1 MTTFR
6 TLLIAGAL
14 AASALLAACEDE
26 KAAQAPAPAPPPAAE
41 PQPAPPA
48 TDPAEKP
55 AIETAK
61 EGLDKLRDAANQA
74 LKDAQPAIDKAREA
88 AEQALKDAQ
97 PTIDK
102 LGASIGE
109 IVRKA
114 QDDFRKATE
123 DLEKRLNEFNSDRPV
138 VTGDPAAMLSAQD
151 KLRTDTRAAAKAA
164 AAGIGPAYV
173 GVWVGQASDCAKVDQ
188 EPLEIVAVITP
199 TTVRRYES
207 VCNMAETPLT
217 NGSATVEAQCVAEG
231 DVETRTLTFSL
242 PSPDRLTL
250 SGAQRPSSELIRCHL
265 PS

>member
-1 MTTFR
+1 MTKLRTF
-6 TLLIAGAL
+6 LMAGAL
-14 AASALLAACEDE
+14 AATALVAACEDE
-26 KAAQAPAPAPPPAAE
+26 KSAQAPAP
-41 PQPAPPA
+41 QPAPEAQAPA
-48 TDPAEKP
+48 EPTPPEKP

-74 LKDAQPAIDKAREA
+74 LKDAQPTIDKAREA

-123 DLEKRLNEFNSDRPV
+123 DLEKRLNEFNNDRPV
-138 VTGDPAAMLSAQD
+138 PTGDPAATLSAQD

-164 AAGIGPAYV
+164 SASIGPAYV
-173 GVWVGQASDCAKVDQ
+173 GVWVGQATDCAKVDQ
-188 EPLEIVAVITP
+188 EPLEMVAVITP
-199 TTVRRYES
+199 TTIRRSES

-231 DVETRTLTFSL
+231 EVETRTLTFAL

-250 SGAQRPSSELIRCHL
+250 SGAEGPGVDLVRCHL
-265 PS
+265 PG

>member
-6 TLLIAGAL
+6 TFLMAGAL
-14 AASALLAACEDE
+14 SASALLAACEDE
-26 KAAQAPAPAPPPAAE
+26 KAVQAPPAPPPAAE
-41 PQPAPPA
+41 AQPSPPPA
-48 TDPAEKP
+48 AQPEKP

-74 LKDAQPAIDKAREA
+74 LKDAQPAIEDARKA

-109 IVRKA
+109 IVKKA
-114 QDDFRKATE
+114 QDDFRQATE
-123 DLEKRLNEFNSDRPV
+123 ELEKRLNELQTGTPAPS
-138 VTGDPAAMLSAQD
+138 GDPEATLSAPD

-164 AAGIGPAYV
+164 AAGVGPAYV

-188 EPLEIVAVITP
+188 EPMEMVAVITP
-199 TTVRRYES
+199 TTIRRYES

-231 DVETRTLTFSL
+231 EAETRTLTFSL

-250 SGAQRPSSELIRCHL
+250 TAAEGSGVDLMRCHL
-265 PS
+265 PG

>member
-14 AASALLAACEDE
+14 AASALLSACEDE
-26 KAAQAPAPAPPPAAE
+26 KAAQAPAPPASPPAAE
-41 PQPAPPA
+41 PPPS
-48 TDPAEKP
+48 TEPAEKP
-55 AIETAK
+55 ALETAK
-61 EGLDKLRDAANQA
+61 EGIDKLRDAANQA

-188 EPLEIVAVITP
+188 EPLEMVAVITP

-217 NGSATVEAQCVAEG
+217 NGSAKVEAQCVAEG
-231 DVETRTLTFSL
+231 EVETRTLTFAL

-250 SGAQRPSSELIRCHL
+250 SGAEGPGVDLVRCHL

>member
-14 AASALLAACEDE
+14 AASALLSACEDE

-55 AIETAK
+55 ALETAK
-61 EGLDKLRDAANQA
+61 EGIDKLRDAANQA

-109 IVRKA
+109 IVSKA
-114 QDDFRKATE
+114 QDDFRQATE
-123 DLEKRLNEFNSDRPV
+123 ELEKRLNELKNDRPV
-138 VTGDPAAMLSAQD
+138 EAGDPAARLSLPE

-188 EPLEIVAVITP
+188 EPLEMMAVITP
-199 TTVRRYES
+199 TTIRRYES

-217 NGSATVEAQCVAEG
+217 NGSATVEAQCVTEG
-231 DVETRTLTFSL
+231 EVETRTLTFTL
-242 PSPDRLTL
+242 PSPDLLTL
-250 SGAQRPSSELIRCHL
+250 TGAQGPGVDLVRCHL
-265 PS
+265 PE

>member
-1 MTTFR
+1 MTKLRTF
-6 TLLIAGAL
+6 LMAGAL
-14 AASALLAACEDE
+14 AATALLGACEDE
-26 KAAQAPAPAPPPAAE
+26 KAAQAPTPPASPPAAE
-41 PQPAPPA
+41 PPPS
-48 TDPAEKP
+48 TEPAEKP
-55 AIETAK
+55 ALETAK
-61 EGLDKLRDAANQA
+61 EGIDKLRDAANQA
-74 LKDAQPAIDKAREA
+74 LKDAQPTIDKAREA

-123 DLEKRLNEFNSDRPV
+123 DLEKRLNEFNNDRPV
-138 VTGDPAAMLSAQD
+138 PTGDPAATLSAQD

-164 AAGIGPAYV
+164 SASIGPAYV

-188 EPLEIVAVITP
+188 EPLEMVAVITP
-199 TTVRRYES
+199 TTVRRTES
-207 VCNMAETPLT
+207 VCNMAETPMT

-231 DVETRTLTFSL
+231 EVETRTLTFAL

-250 SGAQRPSSELIRCHL
+250 SGAEGPGVDLVRCHL
-265 PS
+265 PG